1 MPKDNKKNRPY
12 TKEFKE
18 SVLKRLEPPTN
29 DTITSLSKELRVPR
43 TTIYQ
48 WTKKN
53 NKDSMNHKP
62 TSKWTSEDKFQV
74 VLESTTLS
82 EEELAEYCRRKD
94 IYVDDIKTWKE
105 QCLKANQNALEDP
118 QSLKISLK
126 EEKNRNKKLEKELQ
140 RKEKALA
147 ETAALLILRKKADAI
162 WGEPEED

>member
-82 EEELAEYCRRKD
+82 EEELAEY
-94 IYVDDIKTWKE
+94 
-105 QCLKANQNALEDP
+105 
-118 QSLKISLK
+118 
-126 EEKNRNKKLEKELQ
+126 
-140 RKEKALA
+140 
-147 ETAALLILRKKADAI
+147 
-162 WGEPEED
+162 